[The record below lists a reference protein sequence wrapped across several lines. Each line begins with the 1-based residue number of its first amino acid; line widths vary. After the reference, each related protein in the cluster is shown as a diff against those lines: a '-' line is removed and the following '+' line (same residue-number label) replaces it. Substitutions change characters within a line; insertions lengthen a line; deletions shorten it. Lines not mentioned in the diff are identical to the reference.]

1 MHNITILKKKY
12 KCKVGL
18 SDHSKKNIVGQN
30 AVALGAEVIEKH
42 LAIFSQKSS
51 LDYDFSSSEKNFG
64 EYVSS
69 LKEVHKLVEKNFF
82 YRNKNEKI
90 NLKFRRSIY
99 AVKDIKKNE
108 KFKKKNIKIIRPG
121 YGLDPYYF
129 EKLINKKSPINI
141 KAETPLKKIIFKN

>member
-1 MHNITILKKKY
+1 M
-12 KCKVGL
+12 
-18 SDHSKKNIVGQN
+18 
-30 AVALGAEVIEKH
+30 
-42 LAIFSQKSS
+42 
-51 LDYDFSSSEKNFG
+51 
-64 EYVSS
+64 
-69 LKEVHKLVEKNFF
+69 VEKNFF

-99 AVKDIKKNE
+99 AVKDIRKNE
-108 KFKKKNIKIIRPG
+108 KFTKKNIKIIRPG